1 MFIPIVELASQLI
14 DEFLF
19 VAEVAEVGVD
29 NRSDDSSLLQSLV
42 VFLQCGDSLSD
53 RLFFDVSSTLI
64 GKMDVSEVNRTS
76 NVDDLWTEC
85 DVVHISSS
93 LICWL
98 LSDRLLVHWSDL
110 MNLAYFQC
118 SRILPS
124 E

>member
-29 NRSDDSSLLQSLV
+29 NGSDDRSLLQSLV

-64 GKMDVSEVNRTS
+64 GKMDVSEVDRTS

-85 DVVHISSS
+85 DVVHISSG
-93 LICWL
+93 LVL
-98 LSDRLLVHWSDL
+98 QLFLSRRSPVSRVCVS
-110 MNLAYFQC
+110 LAYFEVSGTC
-118 SRILPS
+118 PS
-124 E
+124 K